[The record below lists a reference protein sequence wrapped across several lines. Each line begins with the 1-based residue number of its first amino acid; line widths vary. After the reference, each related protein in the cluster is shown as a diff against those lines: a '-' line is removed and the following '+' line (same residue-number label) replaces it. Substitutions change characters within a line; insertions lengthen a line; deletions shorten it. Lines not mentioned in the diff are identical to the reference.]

1 MKSLETFS
9 LNCVDPLGYF
19 GEFSSLSRL
28 QRLLLTNKESFKKI
42 SKQEIEEIKSEK
54 QIKKGK
60 TRSKASSA
68 ILSSSEAKKEILK
81 LQMEKFK
88 KGILS
93 HKFLSSVSLEAFGY
107 DNSAG

>member
-9 LNCVDPLGYF
+9 LNCIDPLGYF

-54 QIKKGK
+54 ENKQGK
-60 TRSKASSA
+60 TRSKASSD
-68 ILSSSEAKKEILK
+68 LLNTSMTKKEILK
-81 LQMEKFK
+81 LHIEKYK

-93 HKFLSSVSLEAFGY
+93 HKYLSSVIFEALGY